1 MPSTGDG
8 YQMTLVC
15 NLKQCLLAH
24 NLTNMSIIKMLDFCY
39 PDKLQN
45 DISVCFSFFLITGKA
60 YYLSFV

>member
-39 PDKLQN
+39 PDKLIKLY
-45 DISVCFSFFLITGKA
+45 ISVF
-60 YYLSFV
+60 